1 MWYSIYSVI
10 SFLAKCEDSL
20 WKRARHKWTKRVTVH
35 SINFIWNAMT
45 GKYNIKR
52 NFWKKKRCKY
62 SLSNKS
68 LEKISCKSPNNI
80 LRYYLYLKFIS
91 YLSFMVSLELLF
103 LNFVNKTRN
112 IFRRN
117 KRLIW
122 KKRKHLI
129 LISLKI
135 VHTYNSTLQFNLFM
149 SVSST
154 LRFLRAWKGIALYFI
169 FSRILKV
176 RKSQKQIK

>member
-1 MWYSIYSVI
+1 MQWQ
-10 SFLAKCEDSL
+10 E
-20 WKRARHKWTKRVTVH
+20 
-35 SINFIWNAMT
+35 
-45 GKYNIKR
+45 NIIL
-52 NFWKKKRCKY
+52 NGTFEKKRCKY
-62 SLSNKS
+62 SNKS

-129 LISLKI
+129 LKI

-154 LRFLRAWKGIALYFI
+154 LRVLRAWKGIALHFI
-169 FSRILKV
+169 FSRILKA

>member
-1 MWYSIYSVI
+1 MIKRCDTV
-10 SFLAKCEDSL
+10 SFQSYLFWQNVKTVYD
-20 WKRARHKWTKRVTVH
+20 RHKWTKRVTVH
-35 SINFIWNAMT
+35 SINFRWNAMT
-45 GKYNIKR
+45 RKYNIKR
-52 NFWKKKRCKY
+52 NFQKKRCKY

-68 LEKISCKSPNNI
+68 LEKIRCKSPNNI

-129 LISLKI
+129 SKI
-135 VHTYNSTLQFNLFM
+135 IRT
-149 SVSST
+149 
-154 LRFLRAWKGIALYFI
+154 
-169 FSRILKV
+169 
-176 RKSQKQIK
+176 